1 MRPHVSLCVIVK
13 NEEANL
19 PACLASAAD
28 LVDEIIVVD
37 TGSTDRTREVAASW
51 SARVIDFPWVDS
63 FAAARNECL
72 RHATGD
78 WIFWLDADDAIDEAN
93 REVLRQLFAHLDQGM
108 AAYMMRCLCLS
119 GHGESK
125 SATMLGH
132 ARLFRNHPD
141 VRWKFR
147 VHEQILPSVVAAGG
161 TVRWSDVVIRHMGY
175 EDTVNEKQKHKRN
188 LRLLHMENHEHPDD
202 GFVLFYLGWTYL
214 HLDMPQEALPMLWRS
229 VSVSAQDVSYLNKLY
244 FLLAKAYCAL
254 GQKPQAVQACRQG
267 RALFPDDMEL
277 LYQEGMLLFE
287 AGELPAAEACL
298 ARLLQI
304 PETGLFGAVDPEL
317 RGWKVRQAL
326 AAIYHDQRRLGEA
339 EMQWRAV
346 IQERPDHT
354 SAWLGLADLLIAQ
367 NRWDEVTRII
377 RELETDPHRNMDAR
391 LLQGLSYLAQ
401 RDFNTSLQILE
412 DTCTKYPQAVMPR
425 VLLAEVQVQ
434 AGRDMVAIEAA
445 LHRVLELAPHHPQT
459 RARLEAIEQQRGRIS
474 PSSPSGSASGNTVM
488 VG

>member
-1 MRPHVSLCVIVK
+1 MRPHVSLCIIAK

-37 TGSTDRTREVAASW
+37 TGSTDRTREVASSW
-51 SARVIDFPWVDS
+51 GARVFEFPWVDN

-72 RHATGD
+72 RHASGD
-78 WIFWLDADDAIDEAN
+78 WIFWLDADDTIDEQN
-93 REVLRQLFAHLDQGM
+93 RELLRQLFAHLDQGM
-108 AAYMMRCLCLS
+108 AAYMMRCLCFS
-119 GHGESK
+119 GDEQTK

-132 ARLFRNHPD
+132 ARLFRNHPE

-147 VHEQILPSVVAAGG
+147 VHEQILPSVVNAGG

-175 EDTVNEKQKHKRN
+175 EDHQYEKEKHKRN

-214 HLDMPQEALPMLWRS
+214 HLDMPQEALPLLWRS
-229 VSVSAQDVSYLNKLY
+229 VSVSPQDVSYLNKLY

-254 GQKPQAVQACRQG
+254 EQKPQAVQACRQG
-267 RALFPDDMEL
+267 RALFPDDVEL

-287 AGELPAAEACL
+287 AGDLASAEVCL
-298 ARLLQI
+298 TRLLQV
-304 PETGLFGAVDPEL
+304 PEKGLFGAVDPEL

-339 EMQWRAV
+339 EAHWRAV
-346 IQERPDHT
+346 IQERPDHS
-354 SAWLGLADLLIAQ
+354 SAWLGLADLLLAQ
-367 NRWDEVTRII
+367 GRADEVQRMI
-377 RELETDPHRNMDAR
+377 RELEADPKHLIDAR
-391 LLQGLSYLAQ
+391 LLQGLAFLSQ
-401 RDFNTSLQILE
+401 RDFDASIQVLE
-412 DTCTKYPQAVMPR
+412 DTCARFPQTIMPH

-434 AGRDMVAIEAA
+434 AGRDMQAIEAA
-445 LHRVLELAPHHPQT
+445 LRKVLELAPNHPQT
-459 RARLEAIEQQRGRIS
+459 RARLDAIEQQRGQIS
-474 PSSPSGSASGNTVM
+474 PGPTAAPVAGSTVM
-488 VG
+488 VE